1 MRASTRRPRVR
12 FGKPPRRT
20 VAATTPTLDL
30 TATASR
36 PRADSAVASAAA
48 NGIPA
53 PQHRPRNLPPVRQ
66 RTPDQGSKDRREGRL
81 AGSRLLHRVLHL
93 VADTVPDPVPED
105 RTHGHALLFLR
116 LRVAGLTGGAA
127 DETTWRQ
134 TVFCQDCGAANPDA
148 AKFCVKCGKQIA
160 GLTTAPPPPTPDLPP
175 PETRGQS
182 GGNLKAGCG
191 FLLLIGAVV
200 LLLEDIGAGG
210 IGWFWRIV
218 MVVMIIAAA
227 RIFYSRR

>member
-1 MRASTRRPRVR
+1 M
-12 FGKPPRRT
+12 
-20 VAATTPTLDL
+20 
-30 TATASR
+30 
-36 PRADSAVASAAA
+36 
-48 NGIPA
+48 
-53 PQHRPRNLPPVRQ
+53 
-66 RTPDQGSKDRREGRL
+66 
-81 AGSRLLHRVLHL
+81 
-93 VADTVPDPVPED
+93 
-105 RTHGHALLFLR
+105 
-116 LRVAGLTGGAA
+116 
-127 DETTWRQ
+127 
-134 TVFCQDCGAANPDA
+134 FCQDCGAANPDA

-175 PETRGQS
+175 PEPRGQS